1 MNNTVHIDNLLPTAI
16 SGFCVEDR
24 VEPERL
30 ASAQTYMRIT
40 EDTLTDFIYSGGGLL
55 EFILSPSNLNLA
67 YKQVTGNGG
76 SGGVDGL
83 STSDLL
89 PYLLEHKDSLLASI
103 YSGGYRPAPVR
114 SVAIPKSGGKKR
126 QLGIPTVVDRLIQQ
140 AISQVL
146 TPIFDRGFSD
156 HSYGF
161 RPGRSAHGALRK
173 CLDYMNS
180 GLTYVVDLDLERF
193 FDTVNHSKLIEVLSR
208 TIKDGRVVSLIHKY
222 LNAGVLVNGHTTRE
236 FIGVAQGGPLSPL
249 LSNILLNE
257 LDKELEFRGHSF
269 VRYADDVIILCGSKR
284 SAERT
289 LSHLVPFIEGKLF
302 LKVNREKTKVCYLL
316 HATFLSYSFTPTG
329 RGIILRISKSAS
341 IKLKDHLRLLTSRS
355 NGWGHDYRKQRLNWY
370 VRGWVSYFRL
380 ANMSHFL
387 RDLDSWFRRRM
398 RMCIWKGWKRIR
410 TRYRN
415 LLKLGLPESRVR
427 IGSFSRKGCWRLA
440 DSPILKEAMSDDRLR
455 RAGYLFFSDQYRIV
469 KL

>member
-1 MNNTVHIDNLLPTAI
+1 MKNTTHIDNLLPTAM

-40 EDTLTDFIYSGGGLL
+40 EDTLTNFTYSGGGLL

-67 YKQVTGNGG
+67 YRQVKGNGG

-83 STSDLL
+83 STADLL
-89 PYLLEHKDSLLASI
+89 AYLLDHKDSLLASI
-103 YSGGYRPAPVR
+103 YSGCYRPAPVR
-114 SVAIPKSGGKKR
+114 RVDIPKSGGKKR

-146 TPIFDRGFSD
+146 TPIFERQFSD

-173 CLDYMNS
+173 CLEYMNS

-222 LNAGVLVNGHTTRE
+222 LNAGIMVEGHITRE

-257 LDKELEFRGHSF
+257 LDKELELRGHSF
-269 VRYADDVIILCGSKR
+269 VRYADDVTILCGSKR
-284 SAERT
+284 SADRT
-289 LSHLVPFIEGKLF
+289 LSHLIPFIEGKLF
-302 LKVNREKTKVCYLL
+302 LKVNREKTKVCYLH
-316 HATFLSYSFTPTG
+316 HATFLSYSFKHTG
-329 RGIILRISKSAS
+329 KRIALRLSKSAS
-341 IKLKDHLRLLTSRS
+341 MKLKDHLRLLTSRS
-355 NGWGHDYRKQRLNWY
+355 NGWGHEYRKLRLNWY
-370 VRGWVSYFRL
+370 VRGWMSYFRL
-380 ANMSHFL
+380 ADMGHFL
-387 RDLDSWFRRRM
+387 RELDSWLRRRI
-398 RMCIWKGWKRIR
+398 RMCIWKGWKRVR

-415 LLKLGLPESRVR
+415 LQKLGIPENRVR
-427 IGSFSRKGCWRLA
+427 IGAFSRKGYWRLA
-440 DSPILKEAMSDDRLR
+440 GSPILGEAMSDDRLR
-455 RAGYLFFSDQYRIV
+455 KAGYLFFSDQYRIV